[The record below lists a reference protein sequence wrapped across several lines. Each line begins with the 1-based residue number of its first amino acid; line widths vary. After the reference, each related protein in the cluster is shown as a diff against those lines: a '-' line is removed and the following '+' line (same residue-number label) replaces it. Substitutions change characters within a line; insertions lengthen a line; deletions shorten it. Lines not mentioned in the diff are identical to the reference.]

1 MAYEVFARK
10 VVRTGT
16 PAISINSL
24 GRVGINQS
32 ATEILRKN
40 GIEYILLLW
49 DKDELKVGIQ
59 QGLKTDKRA
68 YRLSFGKRGSG
79 ASFSAKTFF
88 VHINYDFSATRS
100 FTAEW
105 NPKEKILEIEI
116 TSDGLESKQPQRRK
130 PGRPRK
136 TELPLL

>member
-24 GRVGINQS
+24 GRIGINQS

-40 GIEYILLLW
+40 AVEYVLLLW
-49 DKDELKVGIQ
+49 DKDELKIGIQ

-68 YRLSFGKRGSG
+68 YCLAFSKKGSG

-88 VHINYDFSATRS
+88 THIKYDFSETRS

-105 NPKEKILEIEI
+105 NPKEKMLEIEL
-116 TSDGLESKQPQRRK
+116 TKDESQTTQLERRK
-130 PGRPRK
+130 RGRPK
-136 TELPLL
+136 IEKDEN